1 MLLRRKPSPLNNCSC
16 TFRISEHEESHRDQA
31 RGLSLSQLR
40 TKYLEEE
47 NTTLQQ
53 RIDSLTRQKQNLD
66 RIVRE
71 YQTERHKEVKNI

>member
-1 MLLRRKPSPLNNCSC
+1 MLNNGCY
-16 TFRISEHEESHRDQA
+16 TFSISEHEESHRDQA

-71 YQTERHKEVKNI
+71 YQTERHKEVKIFKLSFA